1 MWFLYIICGFVLSL
15 SSHQLINVV
24 HNNFYFP
31 RQWRISISVVSKTF
45 QCFFLPKK
53 IVGKV
58 PTVRKGFIKELTA
71 TKLKR
76 KVQQEA

>member
-1 MWFLYIICGFVLSL
+1 VVFVHHLWLCAEFKFPSIDKCGPQQFLFSP
-15 SSHQLINVV
+15 SME
-24 HNNFYFP
+24 NFYF
-31 RQWRISISVVSKTF
+31 RCF
-45 QCFFLPKK
+45 QDFPMLFLPKK

-71 TKLKR
+71 TKHKR